1 MHMAGRV
8 NLLITPEVHSEPSQ
22 TSKMELFAKIANG
35 WKLLTI
41 LQKALFYMFD
51 WVVNM
56 PLDPRSPS
64 HQPEHI

>member
-22 TSKMELFAKIANG
+22 TSKMELSAKIANG

-51 WVVNM
+51 
-56 PLDPRSPS
+56 
-64 HQPEHI
+64 

>member
-1 MHMAGRV
+1 MAEKV
-8 NLLITPEVHSEPSQ
+8 NLLITPELNSEPNQ

-51 WVVNM
+51 
-56 PLDPRSPS
+56 
-64 HQPEHI
+64 

>member
-1 MHMAGRV
+1 MQIKFKLTFILLQFSKMHMAGRV

-22 TSKMELFAKIANG
+22 TSNMELFAKIANG

-51 WVVNM
+51 
-56 PLDPRSPS
+56 
-64 HQPEHI
+64 